1 MPAAQSRRI
10 VNGLPFVE
18 ALARRMA
25 STMPHSID
33 VGDLVQDGVIGLIDA
48 AHRFDEARG
57 IKFETFAERR
67 IRGAMIDALRR
78 DAWPRGV
85 RRVRRELEA
94 ARETLRRDWG
104 HEPSLSDLG
113 AKVGTDEKR
122 LGRTI
127 VRIHTIESTS
137 PLATSETVDEA
148 CLPTA
153 LVPSEPEAP
162 DAAYERCEM
171 QDKVRAAIGS
181 LPPREQ
187 KVITLYYYG
196 DVTMK
201 QIGAEIGVNE
211 SRVSQL
217 HARAIKRLRVVL
229 ADMAPAE
236 AMSALKSA
244 VLAFHQKPVM
254 AKARAASGRS
264 VSQARGGCGEGPCVV
279 STSRPYEPRN
289 TLPRRFTPSTP
300 MCCGGGA
307 ISRRPLTGT
316 GRSIV
321 DGLSLFSVRMSR
333 AFGADIAESDGLRAR
348 GSRCPWRNRR
358 VFRLRSV
365 HIFRSEHDA
374 ARRVGVQRGQFAKN
388 WDAAIFGIF
397 KSTHNQIVRLGG
409 DAAERLFS
417 PARSTTNPASIRA
430 SVTAAASAGSSSTT
444 RTVDPASESKSNF
457 CAASE
462 GRCSGV
468 PLTGSS
474 T

>member
-1 MPAAQSRRI
+1 MGALPDIPAFQEPNEMRAQPMPPAQSRRV

-94 ARETLRRDWG
+94 ARETLRRELG
-104 HEPSLSDLG
+104 HEPSLADL
-113 AKVGTDEKR
+113 AKKVGTDEKR

-171 QDKVRAAIGS
+171 QDTVHAAIGS

-187 KVITLYYYG
+187 KVINLYYYG

-236 AMSALKSA
+236 AMSALRSA
-244 VLAFHQKPVM
+244 VLAFHQKPM
-254 AKARAASGRS
+254 AAKAALPQRPPAVAGAPGPVAAK
-264 VSQARGGCGEGPCVV
+264 APAVV
-279 STSRPYEPRN
+279 VN
-289 TLPRRFTPSTP
+289 ITPS
-300 MCCGGGA
+300 
-307 ISRRPLTGT
+307 
-316 GRSIV
+316 
-321 DGLSLFSVRMSR
+321 R
-333 AFGADIAESDGLRAR
+333 AKRYVA
-348 GSRCPWRNRR
+348 
-358 VFRLRSV
+358 
-365 HIFRSEHDA
+365 
-374 ARRVGVQRGQFAKN
+374 
-388 WDAAIFGIF
+388 
-397 KSTHNQIVRLGG
+397 THLP
-409 DAAERLFS
+409 S
-417 PARSTTNPASIRA
+417 HT
-430 SVTAAASAGSSSTT
+430 
-444 RTVDPASESKSNF
+444 
-457 CAASE
+457 
-462 GRCSGV
+462 SGV
-468 PLTGSS
+468 AVAVAR
-474 T
+474 